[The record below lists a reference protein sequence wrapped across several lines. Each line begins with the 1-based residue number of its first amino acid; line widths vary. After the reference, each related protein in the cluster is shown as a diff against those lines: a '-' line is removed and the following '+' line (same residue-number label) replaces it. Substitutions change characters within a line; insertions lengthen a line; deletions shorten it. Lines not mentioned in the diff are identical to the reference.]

1 MAKDKPYYPH
11 NPIGSVDSLT
21 KTLGCAPKI
30 LRDLTRDTSNSYTC
44 FSISTK
50 KGKEREVYE
59 PKYELKKL
67 QKKINSR
74 IFEKVIYPTYLQG
87 GIKDK
92 ASPRDYIQNS
102 KIHAGSKFLI
112 SVDLSDFYH
121 SIQADSVTSIFK
133 NFFQF
138 PDDVSEILKSAVT
151 LNDKVPQGACTSS
164 YIANLV
170 FFNSEY
176 SLVSK
181 LRSRGFNYSRLLDDI
196 TISSEKIIEHKK
208 VTEIINSVVSLATK
222 HSLNL
227 NSKKTKVERADD
239 LNADYAV
246 TGVWVGHGLPKLRK
260 SDRRYIRQLVFI
272 CEKEFQKSNSSEDYH
287 ALWNR
292 VSGQVSKLARLNHPQ
307 AKALRSKMSRILPIY
322 DDTMKAKIIFEA
334 NKLLKKPVAS
344 HSRVGVL
351 DSYRRI
357 VHSLG
362 ILSRTD
368 RTTARAYRKQLKH
381 RFQNAPKKQD
391 AWE

>member
-11 NPIGSVDSLT
+11 NPIGSVDSLA

-246 TGVWVGHGLPKLRK
+246 TGVW
-260 SDRRYIRQLVFI
+260 
-272 CEKEFQKSNSSEDYH
+272 
-287 ALWNR
+287 
-292 VSGQVSKLARLNHPQ
+292 
-307 AKALRSKMSRILPIY
+307 
-322 DDTMKAKIIFEA
+322 
-334 NKLLKKPVAS
+334 
-344 HSRVGVL
+344 
-351 DSYRRI
+351 
-357 VHSLG
+357 
-362 ILSRTD
+362 
-368 RTTARAYRKQLKH
+368 
-381 RFQNAPKKQD
+381 
-391 AWE
+391 